1 MDVKDYRKAY
11 ETELAAEPTADGP
24 ASLSATA
31 AAGIPQDADLS
42 QTVPALLAALADA
55 SKSIAERIAALKAIS
70 ALRFLGDQFS
80 PYRVDFLQTLRQLA
94 QPGID
99 PQLCTRAIAILAA
112 EKDSTAQDLLRRGL
126 QQPLTAL
133 VPAATALHL
142 LGFDDHG
149 NLADLARDVF
159 QKTTD
164 LAAKEAALRVLAT
177 DAKSQ
182 DLFAQLLTD
191 KQQPKSLR
199 ALSATGLNVLNP
211 QRFAEVAQKIV
222 QDPTDFEDIRAS
234 TLGAL
239 VNTPLH
245 QVIRDNVGF
254 LDEVKNLSAQTPLA
268 NLRAAAGRFLTK
280 P

>member
-11 ETELAAEPTADGP
+11 EAELAAEPSADGP

-31 AAGIPQDADLS
+31 ALGIPPDADLS

-55 SKSIAERIAALKAIS
+55 GKPIAERIAALKALS

-80 PYRVDFLQTLRQLA
+80 PYRVDFLQTLRRLA

-99 PQLCTRAIAILAA
+99 PQLCTRALAILAA
-112 EKDSTAQDLLRRGL
+112 EKDSTTQDLLRRGL

-142 LGFDDHG
+142 LAFDDHG

-159 QKTTD
+159 QKTTN
-164 LAAKEAALRVLAT
+164 LSAKEAALRVLAT

-245 QVIRDNVGF
+245 QVIRDNAGF
-254 LDEVKNLSAQTPLA
+254 LDQVKNLSAQSPLT
-268 NLRAAAGRFLTK
+268 NLRAAAGRFLAK
-280 P
+280 Q